1 MGESDSLVEFL
12 AIAVDATK
20 KAGEIIR
27 KGFHQAKH
35 VEHKVDLVTEI
46 DKACEALIFDQIKQ
60 HFPEHKFIGEETS
73 VACGGATELT
83 DHPTCIVDPLDGTTN
98 FVHSL
103 PFVCVSISLTI
114 GKITTVGVVYN
125 PILDEMFT
133 GILGKGAFLNGNKIN
148 VSSQTELV
156 KSLLATKVK
165 PLCQVNLHWKKCF
178 GYCI

>member
-35 VEHKVDLVTEI
+35 VEHK
-46 DKACEALIFDQIKQ
+46 
-60 HFPEHKFIGEETS
+60 
-73 VACGGATELT
+73 
-83 DHPTCIVDPLDGTTN
+83 
-98 FVHSL
+98 
-103 PFVCVSISLTI
+103 
-114 GKITTVGVVYN
+114 
-125 PILDEMFT
+125 MFT